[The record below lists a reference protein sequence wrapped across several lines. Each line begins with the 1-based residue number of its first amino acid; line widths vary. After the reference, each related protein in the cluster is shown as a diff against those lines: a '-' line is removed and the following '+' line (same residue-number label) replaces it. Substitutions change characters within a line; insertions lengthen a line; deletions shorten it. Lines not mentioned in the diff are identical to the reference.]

1 MDYWKFIQVKK
12 THSMPH
18 HFENTMVVQTE
29 HLDDQNHVNNVMY
42 VQFMQDIAMQHWFS
56 ISSPALNEEI
66 VWVVKRH
73 EIDYHAP
80 AFLNDELLLK
90 THTGEATAVTWDR
103 HYEIIRISDNKR
115 LITAKSCWVMLDKK
129 TGRPRRI
136 DESIKA
142 VFD

>member
-1 MDYWKFIQVKK
+1 MA
-12 THSMPH
+12 H
-18 HFENTMVVQTE
+18 HFENNMVVQTE

-42 VQFMQDIAMQHWFS
+42 VQFMQDIAMQHWYS
-56 ISSPALNEEI
+56 ISPPALNEAI

-80 AFLNDELLLK
+80 AFLNDTLLLK

-103 HYEIIRISDNKR
+103 HYEIIRVSDQKKI
-115 LITAKSCWVMLDKK
+115 ITAKSCWVMLDKK

-136 DESIKA
+136 DDAIKS

>member
-1 MDYWKFIQVKK
+1 MA
-12 THSMPH
+12 H
-18 HFENTMVVQTE
+18 HFENTMLVLPE

-42 VQFMQDIAMQHWFS
+42 VKFMQDIAIQHWTS
-56 ISSPALNEEI
+56 IAPPALNDEI

-80 AFLNDELLLK
+80 AFLKDELLLK
-90 THTGEATAVTWDR
+90 THTGAATAVTWDR
-103 HYEIIRISDNKR
+103 HYEIIRLSDNKR

-136 DESIKA
+136 DDSIKA

>member
-1 MDYWKFIQVKK
+1 
-12 THSMPH
+12 MPH
-18 HFENTMVVQTE
+18 HFENTMTVLPE

-42 VQFMQDIAMQHWFS
+42 VQFMQDIAIQHWKS
-56 ISSPALNEEI
+56 IAPPELNDEI

-80 AFLNDELLLK
+80 AFLGDQLLLK
-90 THTGEATAVTWDR
+90 THTGAYTAVTWNR
-103 HYEIIRISDNKR
+103 HYEIIRLSDNKK
-115 LITAKSCWVMLDKK
+115 LITAKSCWVLLDKK

-136 DESIKA
+136 DEAIRK

>member
-1 MDYWKFIQVKK
+1 
-12 THSMPH
+12 MPH
-18 HFENTMVVQTE
+18 HFENTMVVQSE

-80 AFLNDELLLK
+80 AFLNDELIQNTYWRSHSGNLGSTL
-90 THTGEATAVTWDR
+90 
-103 HYEIIRISDNKR
+103 
-115 LITAKSCWVMLDKK
+115 
-129 TGRPRRI
+129 
-136 DESIKA
+136 
-142 VFD
+142 